1 MELIFS
7 LLQQLSVYLVLA
19 YLLSKT
25 PLFMPITSVSG
36 RLSQRF
42 ACYILFSLFCI
53 LGTYFGLNIED
64 AIANTRAIG
73 AVMGG
78 LLGGPVVGFAVGL
91 TGGLHRYSLGG
102 FTDVACA
109 ISTTAE
115 GLIGGLMHSYFL
127 RRGQVDQIFKPSVV
141 LGVTLVAE
149 IVQMGIILLVADPFS
164 QALQLVS
171 AIALPMVI
179 ANAIGAALFMSII
192 QDRKTIYEKYSAAFS
207 SRALKIAQR
216 SVGIL
221 SQGFDEITTKKIA
234 QIVYEETGV
243 GAVAITDRDKILAF
257 IGTGDDHHLP
267 GTQISSGY
275 TRRAI
280 DGCELVYADG
290 YDMPYQCSLHE
301 KCKLGSALVIPLVSG
316 NNDVLGTIKLYEP
329 KRKLFSTVNLTLGEG
344 IAKLLSNQ
352 ILTGRYIQQQ
362 NLLTQAELRL
372 LQAQVNPH
380 FLFNALNT
388 INAVIRRDPD
398 KARQLIQHLSQ
409 FFRRNLKQNIETVT
423 LQEELQHVNAY
434 LEIELARF
442 SDRLSV
448 VMNVSPE
455 LLNHP
460 LPTFTLQPLVE
471 NAIKHGTST
480 LLEEGKITINGYIRH
495 NEMIL
500 EVEDNA
506 GNYSDDNADAGPS
519 LKQEKG
525 LGMMIVDKRLKN
537 RFGKHYGLTMS
548 AQPQVWTRA
557 TICMPLAHPSYSI
570 PNKENTL
577 HD

>member
-1 MELIFS
+1 MAMELIFS

-25 PLFMPITSVSG
+25 PLFMPLTSISG

-42 ACYILFSLFCI
+42 TCYILFSLFCI
-53 LGTYFGLNIED
+53 LGTYFGLHIED

-91 TGGLHRYSLGG
+91 TGGLHRYTLGG
-102 FTDVACA
+102 FTDLACA

-115 GLIGGLMHSYFL
+115 GLIGGIMHSYYV
-127 RRGQVDQIFKPSVV
+127 RRGQADQIFRPQVV
-141 LGVTLVAE
+141 FIITLVAE
-149 IVQMGIILLVADPFS
+149 IVQMLIILAVAQPFEK
-164 QALQLVS
+164 ALGLVS

-179 ANAIGAALFMSII
+179 ANSVGAAFFMSII

-216 SVGIL
+216 SVGIF
-221 SQGFDEITTKKIA
+221 SQGFNEQSTKKIA
-234 QIVYEETGV
+234 KIIYEETGV
-243 GAVAITDRDKILAF
+243 GAVAITDREKILAF
-257 IGTGDDHHLP
+257 IGIGDDHHIP
-267 GTQISSGY
+267 GTPISSGY

-290 YDMPYQCSLHE
+290 YDIPYQCSLHE
-301 KCKLGSALVIPLVSG
+301 KCKLGSALVIPLVGG
-316 NNDVLGTIKLYEP
+316 NHEVLGTIKLYEP

-388 INAVIRRDPD
+388 INSVVRRDPD

-423 LQEELQHVNAY
+423 LQEELQHIHAY

-448 VMNVSPE
+448 EVNVADE
-455 LLNHP
+455 LMTLKV
-460 LPTFTLQPLVE
+460 PTFTLQPLVE
-471 NAIKHGTST
+471 NAIKHGTSS
-480 LLEEGKITINGYIRH
+480 LLENGKITINGFIEQDH
-495 NEMIL
+495 VIL

-506 GNYSDDNADAGPS
+506 GNYAPIGEES
-519 LKQEKG
+519 G
-525 LGMMIVDKRLKN
+525 LGMKIVDKRLKN
-537 RFGKHYGLTMS
+537 MFGKQYGLTMTY
-548 AQPQVWTRA
+548 QTHEWTRA
-557 TICMPLAHPSYSI
+557 TI
-570 PNKENTL
+570 TL
-577 HD
+577 PVDTLTHRNGEHAA